1 MKITKSQLRQII
13 KEEIEKFSEVVD
25 IEEAQTYK
33 QAQEEPMPEE
43 EMEKLAALS
52 KADEDAAIERAV
64 QRLMKRKGLS
74 REDAEDEVKKYL

>member
-43 EMEKLAALS
+43 EMEKLAALY
-52 KADEDAAIERAV
+52 KADEDAAVERAV